1 MIIDALFKTGL
12 RVAHRGARIGVEA
25 AQAGLDLAK
34 AVIDMLDPDPGAG
47 GGRDAR
53 VGKVVES
60 VEALAGIIG
69 ADRPLGQALLPGGIV
84 DRLFSP
90 GSTLDQFATQ
100 DGLKR
105 AIREAIDIDQLEH
118 TILELRQVAEHIN
131 AAATPLGRV
140 AARVPKFLRKP
151 LPHELEPREQAGSRA
166 PAVEEAV
173 SPIAQLRDDGH
184 ALVNPRL
191 PLNGNRTNGNGLLNG
206 SR

>member
-1 MIIDALFKTGL
+1 MIIDVLFKTGL
-12 RVAHRGARIGVEA
+12 RVAYRGARIGVDA
-25 AQAGLDLAK
+25 AQAGIDLAK
-34 AVIDMLDPDPGAG
+34 AVIDMLDPEPGAHK
-47 GGRDAR
+47 GRDER
-53 VGKVVES
+53 FGKVLES

-105 AIREAIDIDQLEH
+105 AIRDAIDIDQLES

-151 LPHELEPREQAGSRA
+151 LPYEMEQTGAHAR
-166 PAVEEAV
+166 PVEEAV
-173 SPIAQLRDDGH
+173 SPIARLRDDGH
-184 ALVNPRL
+184 ALVSPKP
-191 PLNGNRTNGNGLLNG
+191 PLNGNSRTNGDGLLNG
-206 SR
+206 RR